1 VGLSQMFKPVFL
13 AALVAGSL
21 SAAAPKVIA
30 VDIDGVIHPITVAI
44 LTHALDQAASQDA
57 AAVLLRLNT
66 PGGLLD
72 ATRQMNEKIVA
83 SRVPV
88 IAYVTPSGGRAA
100 SAGFFILQ
108 AADVAAMAPGT
119 NTGASSPV
127 ALTGQMDET
136 MRHKVEN
143 DASAWLRSTVEKR
156 GHNVELAETTIR
168 EAKAFTEKESLD
180 QHLIDLIEPSEK
192 KLLEALDGREITR
205 FDGRKEVLHLSG
217 AEVVPYELTLRER
230 VVGSIADPNVGFILL
245 VVGAL
250 GLYVEFNSPGLII
263 AGVGG
268 GILLLLGLSSLAVL
282 PLNWVGVALLLLG
295 AALFILEAHFTSH
308 GVLGAGGTVAMV
320 LGALMLIDGP
330 PEMRIHLVTAL
341 AVSIPFALI
350 TMFLLTLALRA
361 RRNKSLMGGEGM
373 IDEIGQARTAL
384 APVGKVFVHGEYWDA
399 ESSSPV
405 ESGAEVRV
413 VAVEGMKLR
422 VEPKVIPSR

>member
-1 VGLSQMFKPVFL
+1 MFRQIGLAAFL
-13 AALVAGSL
+13 ASSL
-21 SAAAPKVIA
+21 AATLHAAPKVIV

-44 LTHALDQAASQDA
+44 LGHALDQAASQDA

-127 ALTGQMDET
+127 ALGGQMEET

-143 DASAWLRSTVEKR
+143 DAAAWLRSTVEKR
-156 GHNVELAETTIR
+156 GHNAVLAETTIR

-180 QHLIDLIEPSEK
+180 QHLIDLIAPSEQ
-192 KLLEALDGREITR
+192 KLFEALEGREITR

-217 AEVVPYELTLRER
+217 AEVIPYDLTLRER
-230 VVGSIADPNVGFILL
+230 VVGAIADPNVGFILL
-245 VVGAL
+245 VLGAL

-282 PLNWVGVALLLLG
+282 PLNWAGVALLLLG

-330 PEMRIHLVTAL
+330 PEIRIHLVTAL
-341 AVSIPFALI
+341 SVSIPFALI

-384 APVGKVFVHGEYWDA
+384 APAGKVFVHGEYWDA

-413 VAVEGMKLR
+413 IAVDGMKLR
-422 VEPKVIPSR
+422 VEPKRGA